1 MKARI
6 ASAQRKMNPVDVKA
20 KARGITNFVDDQS
33 ERISIPPKNN
43 GKRSIES
50 VGASAMGDL

>member
-1 MKARI
+1 
-6 ASAQRKMNPVDVKA
+6 MNPVDVKA
-20 KARGITNFVDDQS
+20 KARGITNFADDQS